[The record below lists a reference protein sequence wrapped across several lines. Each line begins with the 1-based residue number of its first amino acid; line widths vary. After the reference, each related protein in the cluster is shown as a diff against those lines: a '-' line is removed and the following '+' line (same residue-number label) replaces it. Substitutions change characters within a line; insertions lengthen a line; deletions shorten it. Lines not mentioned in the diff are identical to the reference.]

1 MSKLNE
7 LYLKVLADSSLQ
19 AKFLEIVKDVET
31 VGREVTGEKLV
42 VFAKEAGYDV
52 TVAEIAAFLENL
64 APTTR
69 LRIIRRRV
77 RPGGGF

>member
-7 LYLKVLADSSLQ
+7 LYIKVLADSSLQ

-52 TVAEIAAFLENL
+52 TVAEIAAFFRK
-64 APTTR
+64 PC
-69 LRIIRRRV
+69 
-77 RPGGGF
+77 P

>member
-7 LYLKVLADSSLQ
+7 LYMKVLADSSLQ

-52 TVAEIAAFLENL
+52 TVAEIAAFIENL
-64 APTTR
+64 APQQD
-69 LRIIRRRV
+69 
-77 RPGGGF
+77 

>member
-31 VGREVTGEKLV
+31 VGHEVTGEKLV

-52 TVAEIAAFLENL
+52 TVAEIAAFLKNL
-64 APTTR
+64 APQQ
-69 LRIIRRRV
+69 
-77 RPGGGF
+77 G